1 VAAPQTDQE
10 YQAALESRAAT
21 LEQIRRIQAAIDQM
35 GFLPAD
41 TAKHNQ
47 LLADRLRL
55 TKEQQAVEADIRR
68 ADPGLQQAANVRQQA
83 QERLRQLRDERQ
95 LAREQSA
102 VLREARSLD
111 LRQRYPVSG
120 AAIARIEQGMR
131 SPVGRALGNATLA
144 AGATVGGMVQRG
156 FSGTVEQNRLDFE
169 MQLLSREFASAFKPI
184 IELLTTGVT
193 KVRRFMEGLD
203 ESGQN
208 LVMIGGMLAGAYGTA
223 RVARMAG
230 GLVSGLGGMAA
241 GAGGMSALVG
251 GAAAGGA
258 AAMAGGTAAAAAGGM
273 NMAALGATS
282 ALAVGGG
289 TAATQ
294 TAARAGFWG
303 RARALGSK
311 MPGWG
316 KVAAIGATVV
326 AGNQMREGQD
336 SQEFRSRHGA
346 NADELDRLEGEG
358 TDALLNRYRQMRANR
373 GTFSKVTSW
382 IGGGAGYAGQERD
395 TIEETERRLMARGVT
410 PETGKRRDVT
420 PNDFG
425 YEEVGSAYRRAS
437 IGSLGVNTSTD
448 DGTGRSVTDMAQG
461 IIDRGRQA
469 GQGMSGETSVVDL
482 AKSIMEMTSVL
493 EMIAKNTEK
502 KTDVR

>member
-111 LRQRYPVSG
+111 LRQRYG
-120 AAIARIEQGMR
+120 AAGAAVARVEQGMR

-184 IELLTTGVT
+184 IELMTAGVT
-193 KVRRFMEGLD
+193 KLRRFMEGLD
-203 ESGQN
+203 GAGQN

-230 GLVSGLGGMAA
+230 GLVSGLASIGG
-241 GAGGMSALVG
+241 GAGGAV
-251 GAAAGGA
+251 AAGGA
-258 AAMAGGTAAAAAGGM
+258 AASGGLLSRVMGGAAVAAGGTAVAAAGGM

-282 ALAVGGG
+282 ATAATGAAAAQRATAAPTPRPTPTAPVAAPGGRMGLASQAGVAGGIGVAIAGGVEEYNRFSETGFTTRNVVNFGARSVDFLDGGFTRRLLDDQMSRRGMAGG
-289 TAATQ
+289 TAPSD
-294 TAARAGFWG
+294 GG
-303 RARALGSK
+303 R
-311 MPGWG
+311 
-316 KVAAIGATVV
+316 
-326 AGNQMREGQD
+326 
-336 SQEFRSRHGA
+336 
-346 NADELDRLEGEG
+346 
-358 TDALLNRYRQMRANR
+358 
-373 GTFSKVTSW
+373 
-382 IGGGAGYAGQERD
+382 RD
-395 TIEETERRLMARGVT
+395 
-410 PETGKRRDVT
+410 RRDVT

-437 IGSLGVNTSTD
+437 IGALSVNTD

-469 GQGMSGETSVVDL
+469 GQGMGGETSVVDL

-493 EMIAKNTEK
+493 EAIAKNTEK